1 LLMNLTTHGVLAFV
15 LGITFFH
22 NVELALIMTIGA
34 MIPDLDREYLFVAE
48 SFLAKHQLHR
58 SLFHNIFV
66 IGALYF
72 LNPFL
77 ALGALSHSLLDSFTS
92 ATDRGVELFFPLTR
106 LVRCYYYD
114 INGEQSGDLKYV
126 QWWVEDPWTLLKKTT
141 DRDLQEPT
149 HQLWRR
155 FYGPFRNS
163 RIIDWGIFFASISF
177 FVILG
182 FTFSSFYSIEEFRA
196 LSMVTLGGIAIFYG
210 LGEFYRRWLIKNN
223 PEKTNWL
230 VALVLVIGLAV
241 FIIGGV
247 FGGVFLLLPL
257 NIPSLSLVT
266 YAIVSIFIGFIV
278 SYLLLRVWKSRDI
291 AV

>member
-1 LLMNLTTHGVLAFV
+1 M
-15 LGITFFH
+15 
-22 NVELALIMTIGA
+22 
-34 MIPDLDREYLFVAE
+34 
-48 SFLAKHQLHR
+48 
-58 SLFHNIFV
+58 
-66 IGALYF
+66 
-72 LNPFL
+72 
-77 ALGALSHSLLDSFTS
+77 
-92 ATDRGVELFFPLTR
+92 
-106 LVRCYYYD
+106 
-114 INGEQSGDLKYV
+114 
-126 QWWVEDPWTLLKKTT
+126 
-141 DRDLQEPT
+141 
-149 HQLWRR
+149 
-155 FYGPFRNS
+155 
-163 RIIDWGIFFASISF
+163 
-177 FVILG
+177 
-182 FTFSSFYSIEEFRA
+182 FSSFYSIEEFRA